1 MLLYI
6 FELVILQWEDL
17 CKAYLV
23 EARWYHTKYMPTFKE
38 YLDIAEVSISV
49 PLMLTHISF
58 VMNVCSTEEVIQSM
72 DKIKNLIHYSS
83 LILRLA
89 DDLGTSSVT
98 ITISQLLLFMLAS
111 IAYLVFLQLYH
122 VS

>member
-1 MLLYI
+1 MLFYI

-23 EARWYHTKYMPTFKE
+23 EARWYHTKYMPTLKE
-38 YLDIAEVSISV
+38 YLDISEVSVSV
-49 PLMLTHISF
+49 PLMLTHVCF
-58 VMNVCSTEEVIQSM
+58 LMNVCSMEEVIQSM

-83 LILRLA
+83 LLLRLP

-98 ITISQLLLFMLAS
+98 ITISLLLVFMLTS
-111 IAYLVFLQLYH
+111 IAY
-122 VS
+122 